1 MHVLNFLNFFDL
13 CFTLYALSLGYTEA
27 NPLMKDPMIM
37 VIYKL
42 TIIPILAFIL
52 QRLNARRALALL
64 ALVYGI
70 VNLWHIYGLFL
81 R

>member
-1 MHVLNFLNFFDL
+1 MLLFVLNIADL
-13 CFTLYALSLGYTEA
+13 CFTLYALSLGFSEA
-27 NPLMKDPMIM
+27 NPFMRDPVIM

-42 TIIPILAFIL
+42 TIIPILISIL
-52 QRLNARRALALL
+52 RHLSARWALAML